1 MTTDPSRQIWKAGVA
16 LSDAWLHFAEQAVRE
31 EHESKPG
38 FTGTLQHLVAVAQS
52 TRDGKKILSAL
63 QEVGKAHLDKL
74 ESRKLL
80 QDMLI
85 EVLATDHLIAT
96 GYAGKD
102 KKAAP
107 VPIDPSF
114 FAEASADWD
123 NSVVRLNGTTYERV
137 RITDPAAIPAAAARP
152 VLELATIAEAEP
164 VAETPPAAKVE
175 KPAAKVEKKAKPSKP
190 KAKVKAKKPPVPP
203 SKPVQPSKKAAEKP
217 AKAKRKAKVET
228 PSPAPVPVV
237 EAVAAVSSAPASAA
251 RSKVSEGIHAA
262 LEKLVAS
269 EAGFADLNR
278 RSAAQK
284 IRDELHAAYEKGNG
298 LSDPNLARYIR
309 KKCGLKT
316 VKH

>member
-1 MTTDPSRQIWKAGVA
+1 MA

-38 FTGTLQHLVAVAQS
+38 FTGTLQHLVSVAQS

-63 QEVGKAHLDKL
+63 QEVGKAHLDKV

-96 GYAGKD
+96 GYSAKG
-102 KKAAP
+102 ANGTP
-107 VPIDPSF
+107 VPIDPAF

-137 RITDPAAIPAAAARP
+137 RVTDPAALGDGFVAPVRSVETVVALEAA
-152 VLELATIAEAEP
+152 P
-164 VAETPPAAKVE
+164 VAEQAAVIEQAPLAEPAPVAEAVA
-175 KPAAKVEKKAKPSKP
+175 PVALVSKP
-190 KAKVKAKKPPVPP
+190 PKKDKLPKVKAKKDAG
-203 SKPVQPSKKAAEKP
+203 QPSKKAKIAAKP
-217 AKAKRKAKVET
+217 VE
-228 PSPAPVPVV
+228 SA
-237 EAVAAVSSAPASAA
+237 AVASTHPVEVRPEPKTPA
-251 RSKVSEGIHAA
+251 RSKVSESIHAA
-262 LEKLVAS
+262 LEKLVS
-269 EAGFADLNR
+269 VETGFGDLDR

-284 IRDELHAAYEKGNG
+284 VRDELHATYEKGNG

-316 VKH
+316 TKH

>member
-1 MTTDPSRQIWKAGVA
+1 MA

-31 EHESKPG
+31 EHENKPG
-38 FTGTLQHLVAVAQS
+38 FTGTLQHLVSVAQS

-96 GYAGKD
+96 GYSAKG
-102 KKAAP
+102 ANGTP
-107 VPIDPSF
+107 VPIDPAF

-137 RITDPAAIPAAAARP
+137 RITDPAALGDGFVAPARSVETVAPVEAA
-152 VLELATIAEAEP
+152 P
-164 VAETPPAAKVE
+164 VAEPAPVAEVIAPVALVSKPPKKD
-175 KPAAKVEKKAKPSKP
+175 KPAKTKAKKDAGQASKKAKRAAKP
-190 KAKVKAKKPPVPP
+190 LEP
-203 SKPVQPSKKAAEKP
+203 
-217 AKAKRKAKVET
+217 
-228 PSPAPVPVV
+228 
-237 EAVAAVSSAPASAA
+237 AVAAPIAPTVPAEVKPEPKAPV
-251 RSKVSEGIHAA
+251 RSKVSESIHAA
-262 LEKLVAS
+262 LEKLVAV
-269 EAGFADLNR
+269 ETGFSDLDR

-284 IRDELHAAYEKGNG
+284 VRDELHATYEKGNG

-309 KKCGLKT
+309 RKCGLKT
-316 VKH
+316 AKR

>member
-1 MTTDPSRQIWKAGVA
+1 MTPDPSKQIWKAGVA
-16 LSDAWLHFAEQAVRE
+16 LSDAWLHFAEQAIRE

-38 FTGTLQHLVAVAQS
+38 FTGTLQHLVSVAQS

-80 QDMLI
+80 QDTLI

-96 GYAGKD
+96 GYPAKD

-107 VPIDPSF
+107 VPIHPAF

-123 NSVVRLNGTTYERV
+123 NDVVRLNGTTYERV
-137 RITDPAAIPAAAARP
+137 RITDPAALGETFVTPARIVEAPEPMEAAPVTKALAPAQAPAKASKKDKLQKGKAKKAAAP
-152 VLELATIAEAEP
+152 ATADEAAPPP
-164 VAETPPAAKVE
+164 VAQPAAK
-175 KPAAKVEKKAKPSKP
+175 
-190 KAKVKAKKPPVPP
+190 
-203 SKPVQPSKKAAEKP
+203 
-217 AKAKRKAKVET
+217 
-228 PSPAPVPVV
+228 PVV
-237 EAVAAVSSAPASAA
+237 
-251 RSKVSEGIHAA
+251 RTKVREGIHAA
-262 LEKLVAS
+262 LEKLVTV
-269 EAGFADLNR
+269 ETGFADLDR

-284 IRDELHAAYEKGNG
+284 IRDELRAAYEKGNG

-316 VKH
+316 VRH

>member
-1 MTTDPSRQIWKAGVA
+1 MA

-38 FTGTLQHLVAVAQS
+38 FTGTLQHLVSVAQS

-96 GYAGKD
+96 GYSGKG
-102 KKAAP
+102 KKDAP
-107 VPIDPSF
+107 VPIASSF
-114 FAEASADWD
+114 FVEASADWD

-137 RITDPAAIPAAAARP
+137 RITDPAAVATTLPIPAPEAAAP
-152 VLELATIAEAEP
+152 VKSQM
-164 VAETPPAAKVE
+164 AAKA
-175 KPAAKVEKKAKPSKP
+175 PPLAKADKKAAPEKP
-190 KAKVKAKKPPVPP
+190 KAKKAAAK
-203 SKPVQPSKKAAEKP
+203 PSKKAAEKP
-217 AKAKRKAKVET
+217 VKAKAKAGVKAEA
-228 PSPAPVPVV
+228 PPAPVE
-237 EAVAAVSSAPASAA
+237 EAVPAIAIQPA
-251 RSKVSEGIHAA
+251 NPTPRSRVSESIHAA
-262 LEKLVAS
+262 LEKLVAV
-269 EAGFADLNR
+269 ETGFSDLNR

-284 IRDELHAAYEKGNG
+284 IRDELHATYEKGNG

>member
-38 FTGTLQHLVAVAQS
+38 FTGTLQHLVSVAQS

-63 QEVGKAHLDKL
+63 QEVGKAHLDKV

-96 GYAGKD
+96 GYSAKG
-102 KKAAP
+102 ANGTP
-107 VPIDPSF
+107 VPIAPAF
-114 FAEASADWD
+114 FAEASADWE

-137 RITDPAAIPAAAARP
+137 RITDPAALGDGFVAPVRSVETVAPVEAAPVVEPAP
-152 VLELATIAEAEP
+152 VVADVAP
-164 VAETPPAAKVE
+164 VAEAIAPVALV
-175 KPAAKVEKKAKPSKP
+175 SKP
-190 KAKVKAKKPPVPP
+190 PKKDKPPKVKAKKDAG
-203 SKPVQPSKKAAEKP
+203 QTSKKAKRAAKP
-217 AKAKRKAKVET
+217 VE
-228 PSPAPVPVV
+228 S
-237 EAVAAVSSAPASAA
+237 AVAAPIAPTHPVEVKPEPKTPA
-251 RSKVSEGIHAA
+251 RSKVSESIHAA
-262 LEKLVAS
+262 LEKLVS
-269 EAGFADLNR
+269 VETGFSDLDR

-284 IRDELHAAYEKGNG
+284 VRDELHATYEKGNG

-316 VKH
+316 ARR